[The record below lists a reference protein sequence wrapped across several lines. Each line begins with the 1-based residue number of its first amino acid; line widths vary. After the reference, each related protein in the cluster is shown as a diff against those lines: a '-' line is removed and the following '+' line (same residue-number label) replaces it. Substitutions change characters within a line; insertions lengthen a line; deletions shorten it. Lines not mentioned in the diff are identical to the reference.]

1 MPEPLSSPTPHEP
14 RLTQAL
20 RALLLTHRL
29 ASLGTLGPAGLPF
42 VSMVPFA
49 LVPHGPWLVI
59 HVSSLA
65 PHTRNLQMNTAVSV
79 MVMQA
84 EQSDAPVHA
93 LPRVTLQGEASVLVP
108 ESPDWTTAR
117 AAYLAR
123 FPEAEPMTQL
133 GDFMFVR
140 ITLQAAHQVAGFGA
154 ARSLDAAAL
163 AQVLQANFTHPA
175 NSA

>member
-1 MPEPLSSPTPHEP
+1 MPEPISSPTPHEP

-20 RALLLTHRL
+20 RTLLTSQRV
-29 ASLGTLGPAGLPF
+29 AALGTLDPDSQPF

-49 LVPHGPWLVI
+49 LVPDAPCLVI

-65 PHTRNLQMNTAVSV
+65 PHTRHLQMNAAVSA

-84 EQSDAPVHA
+84 ERANAPVHA
-93 LPRVTLQGEASVLVP
+93 LPRVTLQGEATVLVP
-108 ESPDWTTAR
+108 ESPNWMAAR
-117 AAYLAR
+117 TAYLER

-133 GDFMFVR
+133 GDFMFVA
-140 ITLQAAHQVAGFGA
+140 ITLQAAHHVAGFGA

-163 AQVLQANFTHPA
+163 AQVLQTNLANPT
-175 NSA
+175 